1 MPAITSFL
9 LRRLLFLFT
18 TLIFTTFLLYGIF
31 STFPV
36 DERAMLYFPQNPGTH
51 FNDKS
56 SNVILNDI
64 IKRHGLNDPFPVQ
77 YFRWVGNLLRGEWG
91 WSQTAQAGVLDSLI
105 RLTPATAELT
115 LYSLLLFIPLGI
127 LGGVIAASRQ
137 NQPVDKFI
145 RLNAFLATSLPPFIL
160 AILLMAVFY
169 VSLRWFPPGRLSD
182 SLNLVVR
189 DKTFSPYTG
198 FLTIDGLLNGRP
210 DISLDALRH
219 LILPVITL
227 SAFHWSTLT
236 RVTRVMMQEE
246 LKKDYIMAAHAR
258 GIPESRI
265 IWKHALPN
273 TLAPALNTSM
283 LSAASLITGVVVVES
298 IFAFPGIST
307 FMRNSLAGTPD
318 VPAALGFSVY
328 IIVMVLVL
336 MSLLD
341 VVQAL
346 ADPRYRLG
354 VEKQ

>member
-1 MPAITSFL
+1 MPTLISYL
-9 LRRLLFLFT
+9 LRRLVFLLATLF
-18 TLIFTTFLLYGIF
+18 FTTFLLFGIF

-36 DERAMLYFPQNPGTH
+36 ETRAMLYFPKNPGSH
-51 FNDKS
+51 FNDAS

-77 YFRWVGNLLRGEWG
+77 YFHWVGNLLRGEWG

-127 LGGVIAASRQ
+127 LSGVVAGEHQ
-137 NQPVDKFI
+137 NQRLDRFI

-169 VSLRWFPPGRLSD
+169 VSLQWFPPGRLAD
-182 SLNLVVR
+182 SLNFVIR
-189 DKTFSPYTG
+189 ERSFIQYTG
-198 FLTIDGLLNGRP
+198 FITLDGLLNGRP

-236 RVTRVMMQEE
+236 RVTRVLMQEE

-258 GIPESRI
+258 GIPEHRI
-265 IWKHALPN
+265 IWRHALPN

-298 IFAFPGIST
+298 IFAFPGISN
-307 FMRNSLAGTPD
+307 FLRNSLVATPD

-328 IIVMVLVL
+328 TIIVVLVL
-336 MSLLD
+336 MAILD
-341 VVQAL
+341 IVQAL
-346 ADPRYRLG
+346 VDPRYRLG
-354 VEKQ
+354 VEK